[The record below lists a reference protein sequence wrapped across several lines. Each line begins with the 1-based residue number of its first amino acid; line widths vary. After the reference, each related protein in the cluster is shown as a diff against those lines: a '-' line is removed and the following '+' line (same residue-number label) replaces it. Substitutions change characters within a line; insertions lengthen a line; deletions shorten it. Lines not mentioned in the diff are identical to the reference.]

1 MNLEFKGIISTDW
14 SECLS
19 PNGPFDPISFC
30 FPELK
35 EELKKIFFKYTSNQI
50 DLSNAIRRIEALI
63 PHKITE
69 EMMDE
74 YLKSEFKTY
83 RNVPQFIEWCME
95 NNILFMINSTGSKG
109 YFQFVLENYLIPPV
123 PIVSC
128 NPFID
133 FSSKNFQDTIWLDI
147 KEIHDKPTNTQTI
160 LKRFGLSP
168 KDLIIMGDSGGD
180 GPHFEWGWKA
190 GAHLISIMKKGSLER
205 YCKERNIELDV
216 EFGID
221 YSSGEAPSLEREME
235 IDFMDLRDHIRSL
248 LSI

>member
-30 FPELK
+30 FPELEK
-35 EELKKIFFKYTSNQI
+35 ELKQIFFQYTSNQV
-50 DLSNAIRRIEALI
+50 DLSSAIRRIQDLI

-83 RNVPQFIEWCME
+83 RNVPQFIEWCLQ
-95 NNILFMINSTGSKG
+95 NRILFMINSTGFKG
-109 YFQFVLENYLIPPV
+109 YFQIILESSLIPHV
-123 PIVSC
+123 QVISC

-133 FSSKNFQDTIWLDI
+133 FSSKNLPNTIWLDI
-147 KEIHDKPTNTQTI
+147 KEIHDKPTNTKTI

-190 GAHLISIMKKGSLER
+190 GAYLISIMKKRSLER

-221 YSSGEAPSLEREME
+221 YSSGEVRSLKREME

-248 LSI
+248 LGL